1 MTISLR
7 MGPIDNTCRYREIE
21 LIHTDIEKL
30 SNRFIKPGAVDI
42 CSILHFWGYTSWLK
56 KMGKKKKKASCPG
69 S

>member
-42 CSILHFWGYTSWLK
+42 CSILHF
-56 KMGKKKKKASCPG
+56 
-69 S
+69 